1 MTGVGTTI
9 SVALSALLFA
19 GIVRALWRRRGS
31 LAQAVASSDAPK
43 TLTRLEAHLA
53 AEPRALS
60 LPANPSGILR
70 RDVEL
75 TMEQLEATHDLEML
89 DAILRDFRDL
99 SAADETIFWRWIENR
114 ETLVPTAWSTE
125 GVSRPAHFDV
135 DRWSPL
141 VRWCAEEERPVHYG
155 GESEDVPLFSAA
167 PVVGDRAL
175 HGVLTITGGS
185 GLRVGRGS
193 IREWAP
199 RFAGQL
205 VGLLELIDMRRQ
217 YGRIMRQNDSLLD
230 AVHRLHQQDKPEAL
244 AKAICDTACEV
255 SSVTGAAL
263 VRWSDEDRSGVVQ
276 YASFALGIPA
286 GSEVPADSL
295 VGRACIES
303 LPLALDDA
311 RAATTADSVFGGPPL
326 RFESLVIHPIQ
337 SGHGAIGALVVEGAT
352 PGELRKAD
360 ARNVGLLAALARGP
374 LEAVWKMEEVSRRAR
389 TDGLTGLANR
399 THFDEQIRRVVAETD
414 RFGGSCSLIV
424 ADLDHFKQINDVHGH
439 EAGDAVLRHVAHL
452 LSEGVR
458 NIDLCARYGGEEIAI
473 LLPQTSLLGAVELAD
488 RLRAAIAARP
498 ARYAGGELGVTA
510 SFGVASYP
518 IPVPS
523 SDGLFPAADRAMY
536 EAKAAGRNCV
546 RSIHSNRVSMG
557 VYRPERAGNSR

>member
-1 MTGVGTTI
+1 MPGVGTTLSI
-9 SVALSALLFA
+9 ALSSFLLGA
-19 GIVRALWRRRGS
+19 IARGLWRERAS
-31 LAQAVASSDAPK
+31 LFQRSNRAEESK

-53 AEPRALS
+53 SEPRTPS
-60 LPANPSGILR
+60 LPASTSGILR

-89 DAILRDFRDL
+89 DSILRDFRDL
-99 SAADETIFWRWIENR
+99 TAADETIFWRWIENR

-125 GVSRPAHFDV
+125 GVTRPEHFDV
-135 DRWSPL
+135 DKWSPL
-141 VRWCAEEERPVHYG
+141 VRWSAEEERPVHFG
-155 GESEDVPLFSAA
+155 GESEDAPLFSAA
-167 PVVGDRAL
+167 PVVGDRCL
-175 HGVLTITGGS
+175 HGVLTITGRQ

-193 IREWAP
+193 VREWAP
-199 RFAGQL
+199 RFAAQL

-255 SSVTGAAL
+255 SSVSGAAL
-263 VRWSDEDRSGVVQ
+263 VRWSEDDASGVVQ
-276 YASFALGIPA
+276 FASFALGIPA
-286 GSEVPADSL
+286 GSVVPSDSL
-295 VGRACIES
+295 VGRACMEC

-311 RAATTADSVFGGPPL
+311 RSATTADSVFGGPPL

-337 SGHGAIGALVVEGAT
+337 SGHGAIGALVVEGSAA
-352 PGELRKAD
+352 GELRKAD
-360 ARNVGLLAALARGP
+360 ARNLGLLAALARGP

-452 LSEGVR
+452 LAEGVR
-458 NIDLCARYGGEEIAI
+458 NIDVCARYGGEEIAI

-488 RLRAAIAARP
+488 RLRATIAAKP

-510 SFGVASYP
+510 SFGVSSYP

-523 SDGLFPAADRAMY
+523 SDGLFPAADRALY
-536 EAKAAGRNCV
+536 EAKASGRNCV
-546 RSIHSNRVSMG
+546 RAISPREVTPAL
-557 VYRPERAGNSR
+557 YKAR